1 MIVESEDW
9 KDEKEYHLQ
18 KCLEIRKH
26 SSSIVSAHG
35 LYNDTLHSLVR
46 EYIETAK
53 LELRHEF
60 SDVDSPEAKV
70 AALQVTFK
78 NITSML
84 HKLICIKLA
93 AGGFDTDLL
102 QKMAK
107 AKEEQLSEVRKR
119 KDLLYEQ
126 LLKEQEEKHRAQEA
140 ENRVR
145 EAEREDKEVARAAR
159 AARKKRVEDEERARR
174 KLEDPAINLTSQYS
188 SLSVFILVFVCC
200 KGLVC
205 FRVCCKKPTF
215 AKRVIK
221 TSITWDM
228 PSWLP
233 WSEAEAEAVDVKTGI
248 KATGMANSEDLAR
261 KRAMANLKTK
271 LLEQGI
277 ICQD

>member
-1 MIVESEDW
+1 M
-9 KDEKEYHLQ
+9 
-18 KCLEIRKH
+18 EIRKH

-60 SDVDSPEAKV
+60 SDVDSPEAQV
-70 AALQVTFK
+70 AALQVAFK

-107 AKEEQLSEVRKR
+107 AKEEQLSEVRKG

-140 ENRVR
+140 EKRAR

-174 KLEDPAINLTSQYS
+174 KLEDPAINLTSQYIYIAV
-188 SLSVFILVFVCC
+188 SVCSYWCLCVAW
-200 KGLVC
+200 G
-205 FRVCCKKPTF
+205 
-215 AKRVIK
+215 
-221 TSITWDM
+221 
-228 PSWLP
+228 
-233 WSEAEAEAVDVKTGI
+233 
-248 KATGMANSEDLAR
+248 
-261 KRAMANLKTK
+261 
-271 LLEQGI
+271 
-277 ICQD
+277 